1 MSTRRYGISSEVF
14 NSIAHEVSAANEWDI
29 ELNVREKFHI
39 YEQPCII
46 LSVNTIALY
55 WKKSRLYQWI
65 KKTGSTIR
73 EKRSHIVRRRIITK
87 TSNGQ
92 FIKLSVVVFFL
103 TDRRKIFRNTAQIGL
118 WKILQ
123 LSIFAL
129 SREKCHCHGHWV
141 RYVFFFLFFFFRF
154 LDFLPLL
161 GNFERCCLRIDTI
174 FWFFSNHNPRKFRQ
188 TTLHKEGEG
197 LAIQSGA

>member
-1 MSTRRYGISSEVF
+1 MF
-14 NSIAHEVSAANEWDI
+14 NSIAHELSAANEWDI

-46 LSVNTIALY
+46 LSVNTMALY

-141 RYVFFFLFFFFRF
+141 RYVFFFFFFFFFRF
-154 LDFLPLL
+154 FFFSFFGFSSPSRKFWTLLFKNWYDFLV
-161 GNFERCCLRIDTI
+161 F
-174 FWFFSNHNPRKFRQ
+174 
-188 TTLHKEGEG
+188 
-197 LAIQSGA
+197 

>member
-103 TDRRKIFRNTAQIGL
+103 TDRRKIFRNTAQIGQ

-123 LSIFAL
+123 LSIFLAA
-129 SREKCHCHGHWV
+129 RNAIAMDTE
-141 RYVFFFLFFFFRF
+141 YVTFFFFFFFFSFFGFSSPSRKF
-154 LDFLPLL
+154 WTLLFKNWYDFLV
-161 GNFERCCLRIDTI
+161 F
-174 FWFFSNHNPRKFRQ
+174 
-188 TTLHKEGEG
+188 
-197 LAIQSGA
+197 